1 VFALVSIDPPK
12 VMFPIFLIYGL
23 SGYAVFFWRMAKGK
37 PVSIV
42 QTDQEPVDQSE
53 RR

>member
-1 VFALVSIDPPK
+1 VL
-12 VMFPIFLIYGL
+12 FPIFVAYGL

-42 QTDQEPVDQSE
+42 QTAEETHDHE